1 MSELSIKI
9 RIADR
14 DYPMR
19 VNQEEEERLRAAGRM
34 INERLKAFREQFGI
48 DDKQDL
54 LAMIALESLADKIQ
68 TIQSKAENDT
78 YLADK
83 LTHLNSLLASLKLT

>member
-19 VNQEEEERLRAAGRM
+19 VTEEEEERLRKAGRM
-34 INERLKAFREQFGI
+34 LNERLKMFREQFGI
-48 DDKQDL
+48 EDKQDL
-54 LAMIALESLADKIQ
+54 LAMVALEVAADSLTTAK
-68 TIQSKAENDT
+68 TKEATSSHF
-78 YLADK
+78 ADK
-83 LTHLNSLLASLKLT
+83 LSRLEEVLSSLKLD

>member
-19 VNQEEEERLRAAGRM
+19 VTEEEEERLRIAGRM
-34 INERLKAFREQFGI
+34 LNERLKLFRDQFGI

-54 LAMIALESLADKIQ
+54 LAMVALEVAADSLHTVRNDKTEKSIL
-68 TIQSKAENDT
+68 SEK
-78 YLADK
+78 LAHLDHL
-83 LTHLNSLLASLKLT
+83 LTSLKVE

>member
-19 VNQEEEERLRAAGRM
+19 VNEEEEQRLRAAGRLL
-34 INERLKAFREQFGI
+34 NERLKAFRDQFGI
-48 DDKQDL
+48 ADKQDL
-54 LAMIALESLADKIQ
+54 LAMIALESLADNLHSAQ
-68 TIQSKAENDT
+68 RRAENEST
-78 YLADK
+78 LADK
-83 LTHLNSLLASLKLT
+83 LTHLNELLASLKLL

>member
-19 VNQEEEERLRAAGRM
+19 VTEEEEERLRIAGRM
-34 INERLKAFREQFGI
+34 LNERLKMFRDQFGL

-54 LAMIALESLADKIQ
+54 LAMVALEVAADSLHTVKSKETDKSAF
-68 TIQSKAENDT
+68 TSKLE
-78 YLADK
+78 
-83 LTHLNSLLASLKLT
+83 HLDQLLSSLKLD

>member
-1 MSELSIKI
+1 MNELSIKI

-19 VNQEEEERLRAAGRM
+19 VTEEEEERLRIAGRLL
-34 INERLKAFREQFGI
+34 NERLKLFRDQFGI

-54 LAMIALESLADKIQ
+54 LAMVALEVAADSLHTVKSKQTDKSAF
-68 TIQSKAENDT
+68 TNK
-78 YLADK
+78 LAHLDQL
-83 LTHLNSLLASLKLT
+83 LTTLKLD

>member
-19 VNQEEEERLRAAGRM
+19 VNKEEEEQLRAAGRM
-34 INERLKAFREQFGI
+34 LNERLKAFREQFGI

-54 LAMIALESLADKIQ
+54 LAMIALETLADKLQ
-68 TIQSKAENDT
+68 SAQSKAENESI
-78 YLADK
+78 LANK
-83 LTHLNSLLASLKLT
+83 LTHLNTLLASLKLI